1 MLLRIEKNGALGVYK
16 NRRSYLFIHPER
28 NRQAYSENN
37 EWIDM
42 NDEGRYYVNEH
53 AKDRM
58 YPEKYIV
65 MTTPEPERTTRKII
79 SIRRH
84 STTHKPTIP
93 LTIVSSTTNQSATTT
108 DQSIC
113 VDLDPS
119 LIISQKNVWNCQNN
133 VSLEIN
139 RH

>member
-42 NDEGRYYVNEH
+42 NDEGRYYVNDH

-93 LTIVSSTTNQSATTT
+93 STIVSSTTNQSATTT

-113 VDLDPS
+113 VDPS